1 MFTLHELQ
9 IIALALSMTDLDL
22 GGKIEAKVDEMIADY
37 VRSIDE
43 YTHASPR

>member
-9 IIALALSMTDLDL
+9 LIALALSMTDLDID
-22 GGKIEAKVDEMIADY
+22 GKIEAKADRMIADY

-43 YTHASPR
+43 YTHASTR